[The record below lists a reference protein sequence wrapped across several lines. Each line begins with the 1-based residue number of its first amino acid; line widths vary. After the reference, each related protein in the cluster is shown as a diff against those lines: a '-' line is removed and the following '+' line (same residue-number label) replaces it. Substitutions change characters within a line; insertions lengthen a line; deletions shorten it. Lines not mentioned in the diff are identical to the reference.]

1 MEPTREQQIAD
12 HRKKRRGYLAV
23 LVLVLTF
30 AVGVAFGVGLT
41 KAFIEFSAL
50 LGVAIVIVI
59 VVAIVYFVMR
69 RRREEHRA
77 P

>member
-1 MEPTREQQIAD
+1 MEPTHTQQVADRRE
-12 HRKKRRGYLAV
+12 KRRSYVAV

-69 RRREEHRA
+69 RRREHSA
-77 P
+77 A

>member
-1 MEPTREQQIAD
+1 MEPTRTQHVAD
-12 HRKKRRGYLAV
+12 RREKRRSYVAV

-59 VVAIVYFVMR
+59 VVAVVYFVMR

-77 P
+77 A

>member
-1 MEPTREQQIAD
+1 MEPTRTQQVAD
-12 HRKKRRGYLAV
+12 RRGKRRSYVAV

-69 RRREEHRA
+69 RRREHRTA
-77 P
+77 